1 MLKEI
6 GVIMSLNMDEKIS
19 VKNLC
24 EWTVSFKR
32 LDVTGDVLINA
43 NTTVRLPRGE
53 VYSQV
58 QSGNNLFTGTDG
70 IGSHARIYIEDKDTR
85 VDLDFEDAEGKNLQ
99 LIVDDNKI
107 KELFAIKTKSAFEK
121 AVRTSV
127 VTNAEKAKL
136 AVSVKKFKLNE
147 LDKAQFIQEYTGMS
161 IN

>member
-19 VKNLC
+19 VRNLC

-70 IGSHARIYIEDKDTR
+70 IGAHARIYIEDKDTR
-85 VDLDFEDAEGKNLQ
+85 VDLDFEDTDGKNPQ

-121 AVRTSV
+121 AVRASV
-127 VTNAEKAKL
+127 ITNAEKAKL

>member
-6 GVIMSLNMDEKIS
+6 GVNMSLNMDEKIS

-24 EWTVSFKR
+24 EWSVSFKR
-32 LDVTGDVLINA
+32 LDSLGEVQINA
-43 NTTVRLPRGE
+43 NTSMRFPRSE
-53 VYSQV
+53 IYLQV
-58 QSGNNLFTGTDG
+58 QSGNNMFTGTDG

-85 VDLDFEDAEGKNLQ
+85 VDLDFEDADGKKAQ
-99 LIVDDNKI
+99 LVLDDNKI

-121 AVRTSV
+121 AIKETV

-136 AVSVKKFKLNE
+136 VNSVQKFKLNE
-147 LDKAQFIQEYTGMS
+147 FDKVQFIQEYTGMS

>member
-19 VKNLC
+19 VRNLC

-70 IGSHARIYIEDKDTR
+70 VGSHARIYIEDKDTR
-85 VDLDFEDAEGKNLQ
+85 VDLDFEDADGKNPQ

-121 AVRTSV
+121 AVRASV
-127 VTNAEKAKL
+127 ITNAEKAKL
-136 AVSVKKFKLNE
+136 AVSVKKFNFNE

>member
-32 LDVTGDVLINA
+32 LDVMGDVLINA

-85 VDLDFEDAEGKNLQ
+85 VDLDFEDAEGKNPQ

>member
-19 VKNLC
+19 VRNLC

-85 VDLDFEDAEGKNLQ
+85 VDLDFEDTEGKNPQ